1 MFILGEQR
9 RMPMP
14 SLRVGSAGRVR
25 YGAHGIFV
33 GNPPFRRSFSSS
45 TTLSV
50 ASAHYFS
57 RPGPLLSVW
66 ETRMGTLT
74 NTYLWNAG
82 LLHRPHHRDRVLCI
96 LSTTAKWASSTTVDP
111 STDRLTSFKVCMAL
125 HGICEAFLSEWTGTL
140 CCPQVLCKVYYLAP
154 LMFSISH
161 PWRCSR
167 LQYNSSSVSRPFM
180 VLIRI
185 QKFGGVVLV
194 NASVEKSWGWLPH
207 SSSFRHRKA
216 ALTVAPGVGLDHAQ
230 RK

>member
-1 MFILGEQR
+1 MIL
-9 RMPMP
+9 
-14 SLRVGSAGRVR
+14 
-25 YGAHGIFV
+25 
-33 GNPPFRRSFSSS
+33 SSYILTVS
-45 TTLSV
+45 S
-50 ASAHYFS
+50 
-57 RPGPLLSVW
+57 P
-66 ETRMGTLT
+66 TRQ
-74 NTYLWNAG
+74 
-82 LLHRPHHRDRVLCI
+82 V

-111 STDRLTSFKVCMAL
+111 STDRTHFLQGL
-125 HGICEAFLSEWTGTL
+125 HGTAWHLRGFPLGGGREHY

-167 LQYNSSSVSRPFM
+167 MQYNSSSVARPFM

-185 QKFGGVVLV
+185 QKFEGVVLV